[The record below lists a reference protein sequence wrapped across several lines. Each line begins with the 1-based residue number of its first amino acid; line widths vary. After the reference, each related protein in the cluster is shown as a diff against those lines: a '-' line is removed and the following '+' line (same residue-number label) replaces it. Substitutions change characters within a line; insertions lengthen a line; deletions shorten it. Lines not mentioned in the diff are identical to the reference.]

1 MTAEA
6 AVHLRF
12 DLTHPGAVRT
22 VPSLI
27 PTPARTP
34 PGSMP
39 RPHAIAATILLLIAL
54 PAWGQER
61 GGITGKVSDKKTSHA
76 IPFATVTVIGAQKGG
91 LTDSQ
96 GNFLITGLPVGTYEV
111 KVQFLGYA
119 PVSQTGVVVTAGR
132 SVTLNFALQE
142 IVVRE
147 EKTVEV
153 TAERRLVEVR
163 QGTTV
168 RSVSA
173 ADIRNLPVQTITDV
187 LQQQAGINTDADQI
201 HVRGGRA
208 DETVF
213 VVNGVANR
221 DLVTGQSTAGQLN
234 ARSIAEVNVA
244 TGAYDV
250 RYGNALSGVVEVRLK
265 EGGDRFAGGVTTGG
279 ASYGGRSLQLTIGGP
294 LGLSPAGTGPVS
306 WFLDLSTDHRSTRFP
321 SIDKLPG
328 KPRLRSSY
336 VDGMSDR
343 NFTYGDFFA
352 PSEDNNWAGRMSL
365 TWKATTSDR
374 WNFDFSK
381 RIGIDQGFSRT
392 FINASGDA
400 GDPAYPW
407 RWKNR
412 IDHAPTIF
420 EDNVQTSLKW
430 RRTLSAT
437 GYTEMQFSRYFS
449 ALRRDVMGKHWSEYE
464 APDDLSLPPFLPAA
478 CDTCPP
484 KPDPART
491 DYFID
496 TGDDNTWQD
505 RRTLTYGLTWG
516 LTKRLRRHELEF
528 GLEHQSQTAQYVT
541 IENPWEPDPDGLGGA
556 HDIWRVHPWVGNL
569 YARDRLEFEGFTANI
584 GLRADYWFVGR
595 EAERALASLADTINI
610 TPTTRQE
617 FFDNTH
623 SFFGRR
629 YKLKFSPRI
638 IVAHP
643 ITEHSSFFFNYGQ
656 FTQNPSYRFV
666 YSKLASISSE
676 SFPLLGNPN
685 LNPQVSINYEVGAKH
700 QFRPGAAVNATF
712 FVKDIY
718 DYPTSTL
725 FTRTQGSNL
734 VPILV
739 YLNGHF
745 ARSKGFEIEVEK
757 RRGAGYWAG
766 KIAYTFQQTRGK
778 SSDPNEAKVAQL
790 NEFDAAET
798 RLSET
803 FVRWN
808 RPHKVSA
815 NFDLRFSDRAP
826 QGWGWLKQS
835 GLNVYVQGQSGR
847 AYTQV
852 FGPTSTQAAE
862 PFSRNGL
869 FQITADIKLNHY
881 LQFGGQRI
889 DLGIAGLNVF
899 GNRIINRVDRVT
911 GRGRVWG
918 EGEYDRAVF
927 DVNEFVKVSQVDD
940 PSNYGPPA
948 QWRVTLDYDF

>member
-1 MTAEA
+1 
-6 AVHLRF
+6 
-12 DLTHPGAVRT
+12 
-22 VPSLI
+22 
-27 PTPARTP
+27 
-34 PGSMP
+34 MP
-39 RPHAIAATILLLIAL
+39 RPHATAAAAILLVLLTAL
-54 PAWGQER
+54 PASAQER
-61 GGITGKVSDKKTSHA
+61 GGIAGKVTDKRTSHA
-76 IPFATVTVIGAQKGG
+76 IPFATITVVGAQKGG
-91 LTDSQ
+91 LTDSE
-96 GNFLITGLPVGTYEV
+96 GNFLITGVPVGSYEV
-111 KVQFLGYA
+111 RAQFLGYA
-119 PVSQTGVVVTAGR
+119 PASQPGVAVIASR
-132 SVTLNFALQE
+132 SAIVNFGLQE
-142 IVVRE
+142 VVVRE
-147 EKTVEV
+147 EKAIEV
-153 TAERRLVEVR
+153 SAERRLVEVR

-173 ADIRNLPVQTITDV
+173 GDIRNLPVQTITDV

-250 RYGNALSGVVEVRLK
+250 RYGNALSGVVEIKLK
-265 EGGDRFAGGVTTGG
+265 EGGDHFEGGVTTS
-279 ASYGGRSLQLTIGGP
+279 ADTSGGRSTQITLGGP
-294 LGLSPAGTGPVS
+294 LGIGPTGAGPVS
-306 WFLDLSTDHRSTRFP
+306 WFLDLSTDHRPTRFP
-321 SIDKLPG
+321 NITQLPG
-328 KPRLRSSY
+328 RPRLHSSY
-336 VDGMSDR
+336 VDGFLDR
-343 NFTYGDFFA
+343 DVTYGDFFA
-352 PSEDNNWAGRMSL
+352 PSEDNNWAARLALS
-365 TWKATTSDR
+365 WKPTATDL
-374 WNFDFSK
+374 WNLDFSK

-392 FINASGDA
+392 FINAAGDA

-420 EDNVQTSLKW
+420 EDNVQASLKW
-430 RRTLSAT
+430 RRTLSTT

-449 ALRRDVMGKHWSEYE
+449 AMRRDVMGKHWSEYE
-464 APDDLSLPPFLPAA
+464 APDDLALPPTLAG
-478 CDTCPP
+478 CDTCPN
-484 KPDPART
+484 PART
-491 DYFID
+491 DYFFD

-505 RRTLTYGLTWG
+505 RRTLTYALSWG
-516 LTKRLRRHELEF
+516 LTRRVHRNEF
-528 GLEHQSQTAQYVT
+528 EVGFEHQSQTAQYVT
-541 IENPWEPDPDGLGGA
+541 IEDPWEPDPDGLGGS
-556 HDIWRVHPWVGNL
+556 HDIWRVHPWIGNF

-610 TPTTRQE
+610 TPTTREE
-617 FFDNTH
+617 FFANTH

-629 YKLKFSPRI
+629 YKLKLSPRI

-656 FTQNPSYRFV
+656 FTQNPSYRYV
-666 YSKLASISSE
+666 YSKLTSISSE

-700 QFRPGAAVNATF
+700 QFLPGAAANATF

-718 DYPTSTL
+718 DYPASTL

-745 ARSKGFEIEVEK
+745 ARSRGFEIEIEK
-757 RRGAGYWAG
+757 RRGAGYWSG
-766 KIAYTFQQTRGK
+766 KLSYTFQQTRGK

-790 NEFDAAET
+790 GDFDAAET

-808 RPHKVSA
+808 RPHKVSI
-815 NFDLRFSDRAP
+815 NFDMRFNDRAP
-826 QGWGWLKQS
+826 SGWGWLKQS
-835 GLNVYVQGQSGR
+835 GLNLYIQGQSGR

-852 FGPTSTQAAE
+852 FGPTSVQAAV
-862 PFSRNGL
+862 PYSKNGL
-869 FQITADIKLNHY
+869 FQITTDIKLNHFFR
-881 LQFGGQRI
+881 LGGQRL
-889 DLGIAGLNVF
+889 DLGLAGLNVF
-899 GNRIINRVDRVT
+899 NNRLINRVDGVT

-918 EGEYDRAVF
+918 VGEFDPTVF
-927 DVNEFVKVSQVDD
+927 DVNEYTQESLVDD
-940 PSNYGPPA
+940 PSNYGPAA
-948 QWRVTLDYDF
+948 QWRASLDYDF

>member
-1 MTAEA
+1 
-6 AVHLRF
+6 
-12 DLTHPGAVRT
+12 
-22 VPSLI
+22 
-27 PTPARTP
+27 
-34 PGSMP
+34 MP
-39 RPHAIAATILLLIAL
+39 RPHAFAVAILLALLTAL
-54 PAWGQER
+54 PASAQER
-61 GGITGKVSDKKTSHA
+61 GGIAGKVTDKKTGHA
-76 IPFATVTVIGAQKGG
+76 IPFSTVTVVGAQKGG
-91 LTDSQ
+91 LTDSE
-96 GNFLITGLPVGTYEV
+96 GNFLITGVPVGTYEV

-132 SVTLNFALQE
+132 SLPLKFELQE
-142 IVVRE
+142 VVVRE
-147 EKTVEV
+147 EKAIEV

-163 QGTTV
+163 LGTTV

-250 RYGNALSGVVEVRLK
+250 RYGNALSGVVEIKLK
-265 EGGDRFAGGVTTGG
+265 EGGDRFAGGVTTAG
-279 ASYGGRSLQLTIGGP
+279 ASFGGRSLQLTVGGP
-294 LGLSPAGTGPVS
+294 LGLSPTGTGPIS
-306 WFLDLSTDHRSTRFP
+306 WFLDFSTDHQSTRFP
-321 SIDKLPG
+321 NIDKLPG
-328 KPRLRSSY
+328 HPRLHSSY
-336 VDGMSDR
+336 VDGFDDR
-343 NFTYGDFFA
+343 HTTSWFA
-352 PSEDNNWAGRMSL
+352 PSEDNNWAGRMALS
-365 TWKATTSDR
+365 WNASATDR
-374 WNFDFSK
+374 WNLDVSK

-392 FINASGDA
+392 FINAAGDA
-400 GDPAYPW
+400 GDPTYPW

-420 EDNVQTSLKW
+420 EDNVQASLKW
-430 RRTLSAT
+430 RRTLSTT

-449 ALRRDVMGKHWSEYE
+449 ALRRDVLGKHWRDYE
-464 APDDLSLPPFLPAA
+464 PPDDLSLPPFILPPPGCTV
-478 CDTCPP
+478 CDTLPN
-484 KPDPART
+484 PART

-516 LTKRLRRHELEF
+516 LTKRVHRNELEF
-528 GLEHQSQTAQYVT
+528 GFEHQWQTAQYVT
-541 IENPWEPDPDGLGGA
+541 IEDPWIPDPDTLGGS
-556 HDIWRVHPWVGNL
+556 HDIWRVHPRVGNL
-569 YARDRLEFEGFTANI
+569 YARNRLEFEGFTANI

-595 EAERALASLADTINI
+595 EAEQVLADSTKTINI

-623 SFFGRR
+623 SLFGRR

-666 YSKLASISSE
+666 YSKLFSLSSE

-700 QFRPGAAVNATF
+700 QFLPGAAANATF

-718 DYPTSTL
+718 DYPVSTQ

-745 ARSKGFEIEVEK
+745 ARSKGFELEVEK
-757 RRGAGYWAG
+757 RRGASYWAG
-766 KIAYTFQQTRGK
+766 KISYTYQQTRGK

-790 NEFDAAET
+790 GEFDAAET

-803 FVRWN
+803 FMRWN
-808 RPHKVSA
+808 RPHKVSV
-815 NFDLRFSDRAP
+815 NFDMRFNERAP
-826 QGWGWLKQS
+826 RAWGWLKQS
-835 GLNVYVQGQSGR
+835 GLNVYLQGQSGR
-847 AYTQV
+847 AYTPV
-852 FGPTSTQAAE
+852 FGPTSNQAAE
-862 PFSRNGL
+862 QNSRNGL
-869 FQITADIKLNHY
+869 FQITTDLKLNHFFR
-881 LQFGGQRI
+881 FGGQRL
-889 DLGIAGLNVF
+889 DLGLAGLNVF
-899 GNRIINRVDRVT
+899 NNRIINRVDGVT
-911 GRGRVWG
+911 GGGRVWG
-918 EGEYDRAVF
+918 VGEYDPRVF
-927 DVNEFVKVSQVDD
+927 NNLTDYVKESQVDD
-940 PSNYGPPA
+940 PSNYGPRA
-948 QWRVTLDYDF
+948 RWRVTLDYDF

>member
-1 MTAEA
+1 
-6 AVHLRF
+6 
-12 DLTHPGAVRT
+12 
-22 VPSLI
+22 
-27 PTPARTP
+27 
-34 PGSMP
+34 MP
-39 RPHAIAATILLLIAL
+39 RPHTLAAILLMLLIAL
-54 PAWGQER
+54 PAWGQDR
-61 GGITGKVSDKKTSHA
+61 GGITGKVTDKKTGHA
-76 IPFATVTVIGAQKGG
+76 IPFATITVVGAQKGG
-91 LTDSQ
+91 LTDSE
-96 GNFLITGLPVGTYEV
+96 GNFLITGVPLGTFEV

-119 PVSQTGVVVTAGR
+119 PVSQPGVVITAGKNPP
-132 SVTLNFALQE
+132 LNFALSE
-142 IVVRE
+142 IVVQQ

-153 TAERRLVEVR
+153 SAERRLVEVR

-234 ARSIAEVNVA
+234 ARSVAEVNVA

-265 EGGDRFAGGVTTGG
+265 EGGDRFEGGVTTSG
-279 ASYGGRSLQLTIGGP
+279 ATYGGRAAQLTMGGP
-294 LGLSPAGTGPVS
+294 LSLSPAGKGPLS
-306 WFLDLSTDHRSTRFP
+306 WFIDLSTNYQSTRFP
-321 SIDKLPG
+321 SIDKIPG
-328 KPRLRSSY
+328 APKLHSSY
-336 VDGMSDR
+336 QDGILDR
-343 NFTYGDFFA
+343 NFGYGDFFA
-352 PSEDNNWAGRMSL
+352 PSEDNNWSGRTAL
-365 TWKATTSDR
+365 TWKPNTSDR
-374 WNFDFSK
+374 WNLDLSK
-381 RIGIDQGFSRT
+381 RVAIDQGFSRT

-400 GDPAYPW
+400 GDPSYPW

-420 EDNVQTSLKW
+420 EDNVQASLKW
-430 RRTLSAT
+430 RRTLSTT
-437 GYTEMQFSRYFS
+437 GYTEMQFSRYYS
-449 ALRRDVMGKHWSEYE
+449 ALRRDVMGKNWRDYE
-464 APDDLSLPPFLPAA
+464 PPDDISLFPPG
-478 CDTCPP
+478 
-484 KPDPART
+484 DPRRS
-491 DYFID
+491 DYFFD
-496 TGDDNTWQD
+496 SGDDNTWQD

-516 LTKRLRRHELEF
+516 LTKRLRRNELEF
-528 GLEHQSQTAQYVT
+528 GFDHQSQTAQYVT
-541 IENPWEPDPDGLGGA
+541 IENPWEPDPDGLGGS

-595 EAERALASLADTINI
+595 EAEQALSSIADTINI

-617 FFDNTH
+617 FFDNTR

-656 FTQNPSYRFV
+656 FTQNPSYRYV
-666 YSKLASISSE
+666 YSKLTSISSE

-700 QFRPGAAVNATF
+700 QFLPGTAANATF

-745 ARSKGFEIEVEK
+745 ARSKGFEIELEK
-757 RRGAGYWAG
+757 RRGSGYWSG
-766 KIAYTFQQTRGK
+766 KLSYTFQQTRGK
-778 SSDPNEAKVAQL
+778 SSDPNEAKVAQQ
-790 NEFDAAET
+790 NEFDASET

-815 NFDLRFSDRAP
+815 NFDLRFIDRAP
-826 QGWGWLKQS
+826 QGWEWLKQT
-835 GLNVYVQGQSGR
+835 GLNLYIQGQSGR

-869 FQITADIKLNHY
+869 FQITTDVKINHY
-881 LQFGGQRI
+881 VRFGGQRL
-889 DLGIAGLNVF
+889 DLGLAGLNVF
-899 GNRIINRVDRVT
+899 NNRIINRVDAVT

-918 EGEYDRAVF
+918 VGQYDPSVF
-927 DVNEFVKVSQVDD
+927 PDVNAFVKTSDVDD

-948 QWRVTLDYDF
+948 QWRVSLDYDF

>member
-1 MTAEA
+1 
-6 AVHLRF
+6 
-12 DLTHPGAVRT
+12 
-22 VPSLI
+22 
-27 PTPARTP
+27 
-34 PGSMP
+34 MP
-39 RPHAIAATILLLIAL
+39 RPHALAAILLTLLIAL
-54 PAWGQER
+54 PAWGQDR
-61 GGITGKVSDKKTSHA
+61 GGITGKVTDKKTGHA
-76 IPFATVTVIGAQKGG
+76 IPFATVTVVGAQKGG
-91 LTDSQ
+91 LTDSE
-96 GNFLITGLPVGTYEV
+96 GNFLITGVPLGTFEV

-119 PVSQTGVVVTAGR
+119 PASQPGVVIVAGKNPP
-132 SVTLNFALQE
+132 LNFALSE
-142 IVVRE
+142 IVVQQ

-153 TAERRLVEVR
+153 SAERRLVEVR

-168 RSVSA
+168 RTVGA
-173 ADIRNLPVQTITDV
+173 AEIRNLPVQTITDV

-221 DLVTGQSTAGQLN
+221 DLVTGQSTAGQIN
-234 ARSIAEVNVA
+234 ARSVAEVNVA

-265 EGGDRFAGGVTTGG
+265 EGGDQFEGGVTSSG
-279 ASYGGRSLQLTIGGP
+279 ATFGGRAAQLTMGGP
-294 LGLSPAGTGPVS
+294 LNLSPAGKGPLS
-306 WFLDLSTDHRSTRFP
+306 WFIDLSTDHQSTRFP
-321 SIDKLPG
+321 SIDKIPG
-328 KPRLRSSY
+328 APRLHSSY
-336 VDGMSDR
+336 QDGFFDR
-343 NFTYGDFFA
+343 NFSYGDFFA
-352 PSEDNNWAGRMSL
+352 PSEDNNWAGRMAL
-365 TWKATTSDR
+365 TWKPSPSDR

-420 EDNVQTSLKW
+420 EDNVQASLKW
-430 RRTLSAT
+430 RRTLSTT
-437 GYTEMQFSRYFS
+437 GYTEMQLSRYYS
-449 ALRRDVMGKHWSEYE
+449 ALRRDVQGKNWRDYE
-464 APDDLSLPPFLPAA
+464 PPDDISLFPPG
-478 CDTCPP
+478 
-484 KPDPART
+484 DPRRS
-491 DYFID
+491 DYFFD
-496 TGDDNTWQD
+496 SGDDNTWQD

-516 LTKRLRRHELEF
+516 ITKRLRRHELEF

-541 IENPWEPDPDGLGGA
+541 IENPWDPDPDGLGGS
-556 HDIWRVHPWVGNL
+556 HDIWRVHPWVGDL

-595 EAERALASLADTINI
+595 EAEQALSSVADTINI

-617 FFDNTH
+617 FFDNTR

-629 YKLKFSPRI
+629 YKLKLSPRI

-656 FTQNPSYRFV
+656 FTQNPSYRYV
-666 YSKLASISSE
+666 YSKLTSISSE

-700 QFRPGAAVNATF
+700 EFLPGTAANATF

-757 RRGAGYWAG
+757 RRGSGYWTG
-766 KIAYTFQQTRGK
+766 KLSYTFQQTRGK

-790 NEFDAAET
+790 GQFDAAET

-803 FVRWN
+803 FVQWN

-815 NFDLRFSDRAP
+815 NFDMRFSDRTP
-826 QGWGWLKQS
+826 HGWSWLKQS
-835 GLNVYVQGQSGR
+835 GMNVYIQGQSGR
-847 AYTQV
+847 AYTQQ

-862 PFSRNGL
+862 PFSRNGP
-869 FQITADIKLNHY
+869 FQIATDVKLNHY
-881 LQFGGQRI
+881 IRFGGQRI

-899 GNRIINRVDRVT
+899 GARIVNRVDPVT
-911 GRGRVWG
+911 GKGRVWG
-918 EGEYDRAVF
+918 AGRYDPNVF
-927 DVNEFVKVSQVDD
+927 PDVNAFVKTSDIDD
-940 PSNYGPPA
+940 PSNYGPGA
-948 QWRVTLDYDF
+948 QWRVSLDYDF